1 MTTLHEA
8 AQKALEL
15 NLEEL
20 KQIATLWKN
29 FRIGNMGDY
38 SKRAVELLK
47 LQSQYHAAA
56 APDIVLELIRQ
67 IESLRSAL
75 AQQGAYTDPDCLT
88 RQDEIIRKLAKE
100 NAELD
105 SQIDQLIQE
114 RDHRD
119 EIIDKLC
126 DAVLGPDRYEWSS
139 MYFFEDAVR
148 EVEERM
154 EALAQQGEQPVAWY
168 DEEFDCA
175 YTAKELDGGTS
186 EGLIPLYAGAAPA
199 AQPHVTPNQAARF
212 RAQHLFLEWNRAQK
226 DLPVAIA
233 MEYHVFQNAI
243 DLYFEAVKLNGIGVR
258 K

>member
-1 MTTLHEA
+1 MVATAIEA
-8 AQKALEL
+8 
-15 NLEEL
+15 
-20 KQIATLWKN
+20 
-29 FRIGNMGDY
+29 
-38 SKRAVELLK
+38 
-47 LQSQYHAAA
+47 
-56 APDIVLELIRQ
+56 
-67 IESLRSAL
+67 LRDAL

-126 DAVLGPDRYEWSS
+126 DAVLGPDRYEWSN

-154 EALAQQGEQPVAWY
+154 EALAQQGEHVA
-168 DEEFDCA
+168 EL
-175 YTAKELDGGTS
+175 KEKLTDKFADMLAGTYHCGRVWS
-186 EGLIPLYAGAAPA
+186 AWQFGTMGEDDFSDVGESDTPAELANAAIAMLAAAPA

-243 DLYFEAVKLNGIGVR
+243 DLYFEAVKLNGIGVQ